1 MLSAGRGMGA
11 LCGETEGSRD
21 VDWVGMLGDRRGP
34 GGVKRRLFTVSVA
47 TCLAGF
53 ASERLRPCRIFA
65 VVDCLIGKP
74 AGLRSPELFDRTSDT
89 VASFTRRSDANG
101 LLPPP
106 DPLRLLR

>member
-34 GGVKRRLFTVSVA
+34 GGVKRGLFTVSVA
-47 TCLAGF
+47 ACLAGF
-53 ASERLRPCRIFA
+53 ASGKLGPPCRGMF
-65 VVDCLIGKP
+65 
-74 AGLRSPELFDRTSDT
+74 AGLRSPELFGSISDT
-89 VASFTRRSDANG
+89 VASITRRSDANG

-106 DPLRLLR
+106 DPLRVLR